1 MAQNKVIAGAY
12 QGKMVGQTFGNAY
25 LQTSFLKTVFLKDIV
40 VNYEVLDSESK
51 KSMSSALLRGGLG
64 AALLGPVGLLAG
76 LSAKNKNSKIIAL
89 KFNDGQECVVDVDDK
104 IFKAILKSLAE
115 IKSNFGDNNDNDKEQ
130 LEDNTNNSSQADEIL
145 KFKNLLDQGIISEEE
160 FDAKKKQLLNL

>member
-40 VNYEVLDSESK
+40 VNYEVLDSDSK

-104 IFKAILKSLAE
+104 VFKAILKSLTG
-115 IKSNFGDNNDNDKEQ
+115 IKSNFGDDKDNDKQQ
-130 LEDNTNNSSQADEIL
+130 LEDEANNSSQADEIL

-160 FDAKKKQLLNL
+160 FETKKKQLLNL

>member
-1 MAQNKVIAGAY
+1 
-12 QGKMVGQTFGNAY
+12 
-25 LQTSFLKTVFLKDIV
+25 
-40 VNYEVLDSESK
+40 
-51 KSMSSALLRGGLG
+51 MSSALLRGGLG

-104 IFKAILKSLAE
+104 VFKAILKSLTG
-115 IKSNFGDNNDNDKEQ
+115 IKSNFGDDNDKQQ
-130 LEDNTNNSSQADEIL
+130 LEDKVNNSSQADEIL

-160 FDAKKKQLLNL
+160 FETKKKQLLNL

>member
-25 LQTSFLKTVFLKDIV
+25 LQPSFFKTVFLKDIV
-40 VNYEVLDSESK
+40 VNYEVLDSDSK

-64 AALLGPVGLLAG
+64 VALLGPVGLLAG

-104 IFKAILKSLAE
+104 VFKAILKSLTG
-115 IKSNFGDNNDNDKEQ
+115 IKSNFGDDNDKQQ
-130 LEDNTNNSSQADEIL
+130 LEDKANNSSQADEIL

-160 FDAKKKQLLNL
+160 FETKKKQLLNL

>member
-1 MAQNKVIAGAY
+1 M
-12 QGKMVGQTFGNAY
+12 T
-25 LQTSFLKTVFLKDIV
+25 
-40 VNYEVLDSESK
+40 
-51 KSMSSALLRGGLG
+51 
-64 AALLGPVGLLAG
+64 
-76 LSAKNKNSKIIAL
+76 
-89 KFNDGQECVVDVDDK
+89 DVDDK
-104 IFKAILKSLAE
+104 IFKAILKSLAG

>member
-1 MAQNKVIAGAY
+1 
-12 QGKMVGQTFGNAY
+12 
-25 LQTSFLKTVFLKDIV
+25 
-40 VNYEVLDSESK
+40 
-51 KSMSSALLRGGLG
+51 MSSALLRGGLG
-64 AALLGPVGLLAG
+64 AVLLGPVGLLAG

-104 IFKAILKSLAE
+104 IFKAIIKSLAGT
-115 IKSNFGDNNDNDKEQ
+115 KSNFGDNNDKGQ
-130 LEDNTNNSSQADEIL
+130 LENNINNSSQADEIL

>member
-104 IFKAILKSLAE
+104 IFKAILKSFAG

>member
-104 IFKAILKSLAE
+104 IFKAILKSLAG
-115 IKSNFGDNNDNDKEQ
+115 IKSNFGDNNDNDKKQ

>member
-12 QGKMVGQTFGNAY
+12 QGNMVGQTFGNAY

-40 VNYEVLDSESK
+40 VNYEVLDSESN
-51 KSMSSALLRGGLG
+51 KSVSSALLRGGLG
-64 AALLGPVGLLAG
+64 AVLLGPVGLLAG

-104 IFKAILKSLAE
+104 IFKAILKSLAG
-115 IKSNFGDNNDNDKEQ
+115 IKSNFGDNNKGQ
-130 LEDNTNNSSQADEIL
+130 LEDNINNSSQADEIL

>member
-64 AALLGPVGLLAG
+64 TALLGPVGLLAG

-104 IFKAILKSLAE
+104 IFKAILKSLAG

>member
-12 QGKMVGQTFGNAY
+12 QGKMVGQTFGNAD

-104 IFKAILKSLAE
+104 IFKAILKSLAG

>member
-1 MAQNKVIAGAY
+1 M
-12 QGKMVGQTFGNAY
+12 GQTFGNAY

-104 IFKAILKSLAE
+104 IFKAILKSLAG

-145 KFKNLLDQGIISEEE
+145 KFKNLLDQGIISEEK